1 MAARKT
7 CEDCGAPLEPRPRI
21 RFCPACVA
29 AHKRLHKSQKYRQT
43 RQTVHTHPEKIYTVV
58 ACPDDTWPC
67 NVILSKTDVTATLT
81 QGYFPTGMIL
91 ENLGRHLRVCGN
103 LFSKQFLVEVH

>member
-1 MAARKT
+1 MVRKN
-7 CEDCGAPLEPRPRI
+7 CEDCSAPLDRPRV
-21 RFCPACVA
+21 RFCPACIEE
-29 AHKRLHKSQKYRQT
+29 HKRQDRARRYAN
-43 RQTVHTHPEKIYTVV
+43 KIRNSKRSTIERTFRVV